1 MKLPIYL
8 YGHPVLRRESAE
20 ITPDY
25 PELQMTCGRQCI
37 IPKVA
42 DLPLRR

>member
-8 YGHPVLRRESAE
+8 YGHPVLRAVSTD

-25 PELQMTCGRQCI
+25 EGLGQLL
-37 IPKVA
+37 A
-42 DLPLRR
+42 DM